1 VKSFTVDDNR
11 LPFLIVASRHG
22 EEIRPDRPVRLS
34 YRPRLMSWRNGGG
47 LLPTAW
53 RLPAAAIEGREA
65 EANVVLMT
73 ARTG

>member
-1 VKSFTVDDNR
+1 
-11 LPFLIVASRHG
+11 
-22 EEIRPDRPVRLS
+22 VRLS